1 MSPKNLQAL
10 GRVTWQ
16 RSARTLQIS
25 WCLIK
30 FMQVFMCLFV
40 SSLGLLF
47 TFHVYSFKWVLISIL
62 IWNGFVKYQN
72 RKKSTIIFGNRTSD
86 VKLGFVKNCLNSITL
101 WLANMTIL
109 LFMQMFETWYFCFSH
124 KAKGIQ
130 HDPLVFWKLKSNVLS
145 K

>member
-1 MSPKNLQAL
+1 MSTKNLQAL

-16 RSARTLQIS
+16 ASWTLQIS

-30 FMQVFMCLFV
+30 FMQVFMCLVV

-47 TFHVYSFKWVLISIL
+47 TFHVYSFKWVLISML

-72 RKKSTIIFGNRTSD
+72 RKKSTIILATEH
-86 VKLGFVKNCLNSITL
+86 VKLGFVKNYLNSIIL
-101 WLANMTIL
+101 WLANVTIL
-109 LFMQMFETWYFCFSH
+109 LFTRTFETWYFCFSL
-124 KAKGIQ
+124 KAKGIR
-130 HDPLVFWKLKSNVLS
+130 HDPLVFWKLKGNVLS

>member
-1 MSPKNLQAL
+1 MSPKTLQAL

-16 RSARTLQIS
+16 RSVPNSAD
-25 WCLIK
+25 
-30 FMQVFMCLFV
+30 FMV
-40 SSLGLLF
+40 SSKVYAGF
-47 TFHVYSFKWVLISIL
+47 HVFGCFKFRVTFHFSCLLLKWVLISLL

-101 WLANMTIL
+101 WLANVTIL